1 MSNLE
6 ANTST
11 PARAFMSDRWFKHG
25 IEDVRRGKPI
35 DDEVPWQKSLMYER
49 GRLFC
54 VYCRTLGP
62 MPRSPARREQLYR
75 AARLDGTI
83 L

>member
-1 MSNLE
+1 
-6 ANTST
+6 
-11 PARAFMSDRWFKHG
+11 MSDRWFKHG

-35 DDEVPWQKSLMYER
+35 DDKVPWQKSLMYER

-54 VYCRTLGP
+54 VYCKTIGRI
-62 MPRSPARREQLYR
+62 PRAPEKREEVYR
-75 AARLDGTI
+75 EARLAGII